1 MGSTTTPNLGLF
13 KATIG
18 TAEPFRG
25 GADVNANMDKLDA
38 AIGAPYSDVT
48 AVNVNNTASETQ
60 LMGTLIGGPANQGS
74 IWKMEANGV
83 FAHQAVGTTITF
95 RIKIGGQ
102 TASWVVT
109 TPASALS
116 GRIWKVDATLYCLT
130 TGVSGTWKISG
141 LGVATVNATDTPALI
156 SATVTKD
163 TTVQQTFEITA
174 QWGTANAAN
183 TLSCDAG
190 YIRRITNA

>member
-1 MGSTTTPNLGLF
+1 MGSTTTTNLALF
-13 KATIG
+13 KATPG
-18 TAEPFRG
+18 TAEPFRRG
-25 GADVNANMDKLDA
+25 QDVNANWDKVDA

-48 AVNVNNTASETQ
+48 VVNVNNTAGETQ
-60 LMGTLIGGPANQGS
+60 VLATLIGPAQQGS
-74 IWKMEANGV
+74 IWKMEACGV
-83 FAHQAVGTTITF
+83 FGHQAVGTTITF
-95 RIKIGGQ
+95 RVKIGGQ

-116 GRIWKVDATLYCLT
+116 GRIWKLDATLYCLT

-156 SATVTKD
+156 SANVTKD
-163 TTVQQTFEITA
+163 TTVQQTFELTA

-183 TLSCDAG
+183 VLSCDAG
-190 YIRRITNA
+190 YIKRLTNA